1 MKHLHMLMAL
11 LVVVLFLYQSYLV
24 LSANRRAPRV
34 VKIANHIVYALVIL
48 SGAMMLMQL
57 MSANA
62 PVQWVFAKI
71 ILLVAAISASI
82 KAFNN
87 HATPTQR
94 KTGILIAAIAY
105 IGIVILAFAKPANL
119 F

>member
-1 MKHLHMLMAL
+1 MKHLHILMAVL
-11 LVVVLFLYQSYLV
+11 IIVLFLYQSYLV
-24 LSANRRAPRV
+24 LSTNRQAPRA
-34 VKIANHIVYALVIL
+34 VKIATHIIYALIIV
-48 SGAMMLMQL
+48 SGAVMLMQL
-57 MSANA
+57 MSASA

-87 HATPTQR
+87 QATLGQR
-94 KTGILIAAIAY
+94 KTGILIAAVAY
-105 IGIVILAFAKPANL
+105 VGIVILAVTKPANL

>member
-1 MKHLHMLMAL
+1 MKHLHMLMAVL
-11 LVVVLFLYQSYLV
+11 IIVLFLYQSYL
-24 LSANRRAPRV
+24 LLTTNKRAARV
-34 VKIANHIVYALVIL
+34 IKITTHILYALLII
-48 SGAMMLMQL
+48 SGAVMLMQL

-71 ILLVAAISASI
+71 ILLIAAISASI
-82 KAFNN
+82 KAFNT
-87 HATPTQR
+87 HATSTQS
-94 KTGILIAAIAY
+94 KVGILIAATAY

>member
-1 MKHLHMLMAL
+1 MKHLHMLMAVL
-11 LVVVLFLYQSYLV
+11 IIVLFVYQSYLV
-24 LSANRRAPRV
+24 LSSNRQAPRA
-34 VKIANHIVYALVIL
+34 VKIATHVIYALVIV
-48 SGAMMLMQL
+48 SGAVMLMQL

-71 ILLVAAISASI
+71 ILLVAAISSSI

-87 HATPTQR
+87 DATPTQR
-94 KTGILIAAIAY
+94 KTGILIAAVAY

>member
-1 MKHLHMLMAL
+1 MKHLHMLMAAL
-11 LVVVLFLYQSYLV
+11 TVVLFLYQSYLV
-24 LSANRRAPRV
+24 LSAPRV
-34 VKIANHIVYALVIL
+34 VKIATHIIYALLIL

-57 MSANA
+57 MGANA

-71 ILLVAAISASI
+71 ILLIAAISSSI
-82 KAFNN
+82 KAFKVD
-87 HATPTQR
+87 ATPVQR
-94 KTGILIAAIAY
+94 KTGILIAAVAY

>member
-1 MKHLHMLMAL
+1 MKHLHILMAVL
-11 LVVVLFLYQSYLV
+11 LIALFLYQSYLV
-24 LSANRRAPRV
+24 LSSNKQAPPV
-34 VKIANHIVYALVIL
+34 IKISSHIIYAVIIL
-48 SGAMMLMQL
+48 SGAGMLVQL

-62 PVQWVFAKI
+62 PVQWVFAKV

-87 HATPTQR
+87 NATPSQR
-94 KTGILIAAIAY
+94 KIGILITGAAY
-105 IGIVILAFAKPANL
+105 VGIVVLAFTKPGNL

>member
-1 MKHLHMLMAL
+1 MKHLHMLMAVL
-11 LVVVLFLYQSYLV
+11 LIALFLYQSYLV
-24 LSANRRAPRV
+24 LSSNKQAPRV
-34 VKIANHIVYALVIL
+34 VKISSHILYALIIV
-48 SGAMMLMQL
+48 SGAVMLMQL

-62 PVQWVFAKI
+62 PIQWYLQK

-87 HATPTQR
+87 NATSSQR
-94 KTGILIAAIAY
+94 KTGILIAGAAY
-105 IGIVILAFAKPANL
+105 VGIVVLAFAKPSNL